1 LLNCL
6 HSNKT
11 LKRLELAGNNV
22 PSDILKAVGK
32 YYLLY
37 GKESVTPFRP
47 EHLRDIGHLLL
58 QNTTIAFLPCSV
70 MHCCLYGTVTSDLIF
85 VIMKQPAVLWF
96 KIN

>member
-1 LLNCL
+1 MLNCL

-58 QNTTIAFLPCSV
+58 QKTTTLPPLPFSTAFTQCPTLFP
-70 MHCCLYGTVTSDLIF
+70 L
-85 VIMKQPAVLWF
+85 VL
-96 KIN
+96 